1 MRSWWIACLWAG
13 LVVCVQSAK
22 WAAPKEHAAHHPPAM
37 ETVNRIHKTLTSRHH
52 GQDFLGNAQQVIDR
66 ILARGGVKFAF
77 QPKMELIDYEE
88 RNGQLLD
95 VFEVDSQDGAV
106 VFRYVTFC

>member
-1 MRSWWIACLWAG
+1 
-13 LVVCVQSAK
+13 
-22 WAAPKEHAAHHPPAM
+22 
-37 ETVNRIHKTLTSRHH
+37 
-52 GQDFLGNAQQVIDR
+52 
-66 ILARGGVKFAF
+66 LARGGVKFAF
-77 QPKMELIDYEE
+77 QPKMESIDYEE